1 MARSVA
7 KQKNVFAEMDVSEK
21 GALQHLVGY
30 NLKRAYMR
38 FQSDFRE
45 TMGADGLTPRSFS
58 ALSLVADSPGI
69 TQSELSRILGIERSG
84 LVAIIDELQA
94 RGFLE
99 RVPVQGDRR
108 AQALTL
114 TSSGMSAYLAM
125 LARVRTHEE
134 RLLDGLD
141 AGERDVLLG
150 MLRKLQS
157 REGEVGE

>member
-7 KQKNVFAEMDVSEK
+7 KQKNVFDEADEA
-21 GALQHLVGY
+21 GTRALQHLVGY

-58 ALSLVADSPGI
+58 ALSLVAETPGI

-94 RGFLE
+94 RGYLE
-99 RVPVQGDRR
+99 RVPVEGDRR

-114 TSSGMSAYLAM
+114 TRSGASAYAAM
-125 LARVRTHEE
+125 LARVRAHEE
-134 RLLDGLD
+134 RLLDCLE

-150 MLRKLQS
+150 ILRKLHS
-157 REGEVGE
+157 REGEVRE